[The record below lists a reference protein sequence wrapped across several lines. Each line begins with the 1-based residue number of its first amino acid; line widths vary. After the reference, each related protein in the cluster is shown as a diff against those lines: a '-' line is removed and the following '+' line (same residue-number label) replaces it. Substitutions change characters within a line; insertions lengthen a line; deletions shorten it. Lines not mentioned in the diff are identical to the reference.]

1 MKKLLLFILLLPTF
15 LLAQPGPPQGPPP
28 PCPWVNNS
36 FPEVTHFDGQNSPL
50 ISPVV
55 GALPWSFQ
63 NGATPSTNTGPSADV
78 SGIGTYVFT
87 EASGQ
92 SIGAWY
98 AFQTECFNID
108 NDPGMELSFFYH
120 MWNGSGP
127 PGAMGDLE
135 VFIIESDT
143 ASADTTEIFTLSGD
157 QGNLWQLAV
166 FDLDSLGVSGDFYL
180 QFHGYRGSSYQSDI
194 AIDNIRIGSPLVITY
209 GCTDTL
215 ALNFDSLAMINDSSC
230 VYPPCTG
237 IQNLQ
242 GSIQCFQYL
251 PNQGQVSI
259 SWDPP
264 SNPGCSPTGFYRGT
278 DLNNLQ
284 YQPYQP
290 WNGNNFYGYTNSGAV
305 APPNYYFIIETL
317 DGSMDTL
324 IISNPNCGV
333 GCTDSLAN
341 NYNPFAGQNDG
352 SCLYSNFTAC
362 GDTTNQEITVRVIPD
377 TYAAETSWEIVSTDT
392 LGVLAS
398 VNTGYYQQPA
408 FQLQMNIVF
417 Q

>member
-1 MKKLLLFILLLPTF
+1 MKKFLILLAFLPTF
-15 LLAQPGPPQGPPP
+15 LLAQPGLGLDSLNIGILPPPPSPP
-28 PCPWVNNS
+28 PCPWVNNN

-50 ISPVV
+50 IVPVI

-63 NGATPSTNTGPSADV
+63 NGTTPSTNTGPSADV

-108 NDPGMELSFFYH
+108 NNPGMELSFFYH
-120 MWNGSGP
+120 MWNGNGP

-143 ASADTTEIFTLSGD
+143 ATGDTTEIFTLSGD

-166 FDLDSLGVSGDFYL
+166 FDLDSLGVNGDFYL

-194 AIDNIRIGSPLVITY
+194 AIDNIRIGAPLVITY

-230 VYPPCTG
+230 VYPACTG

-242 GSIQCFQYL
+242 GSIQCFPWT
-251 PNQGQVSI
+251 PNQGQVSV
-259 SWDPP
+259 SWDTP
-264 SNPGCSPTGFYRGT
+264 SNPGCSPIGFYRGT

-284 YQPYQP
+284 YQPYQI
-290 WNGNNFYGYTNSGAV
+290 WNGNNFFGYTNSGAS

-317 DGSMDTL
+317 DGSMDT
-324 IISNPNCGV
+324 IIIPNQNCGV
-333 GCTDSLAN
+333 GCVDSLAL
-341 NYNPFAGQNDG
+341 NYNPFAGQDDG
-352 SCLYSNFTAC
+352 S
-362 GDTTNQEITVRVIPD
+362 
-377 TYAAETSWEIVSTDT
+377 
-392 LGVLAS
+392 
-398 VNTGYYQQPA
+398 
-408 FQLQMNIVF
+408 
-417 Q
+417 